1 MTCNISLSAHAQ
13 MALSQ
18 RFRKSEI
25 LLDTGLAGQMET
37 QLWTFLHTLAE
48 TNLAGDCQQT
58 TATQKR

>member
-25 LLDTGLAGQMET
+25 LLDTG
-37 QLWTFLHTLAE
+37 
-48 TNLAGDCQQT
+48 
-58 TATQKR
+58 